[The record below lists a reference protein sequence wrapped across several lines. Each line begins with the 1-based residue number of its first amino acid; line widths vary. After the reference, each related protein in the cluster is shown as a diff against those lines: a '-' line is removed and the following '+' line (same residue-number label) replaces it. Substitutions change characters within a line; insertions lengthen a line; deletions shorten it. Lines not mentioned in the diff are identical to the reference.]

1 MSERLK
7 RTWHFDQRTVLV
19 GITCLIIG
27 VILASGLNWTACSR
41 AEKPLPNSQ
50 SSASAPL
57 EYKSPFVAVAKKVG
71 PAVVNI
77 QSKKYIERPGYSFQG
92 PFEDFFREFFG
103 EVPQRE
109 PQKQKVEGQGSGF
122 IIDKKGLVLTNNH
135 VVAGGGELTVKLS
148 DSREFKAEVVGT
160 DPRTDVAVIRLKELK
175 TDLPDTEVAI
185 LGNSDDIEVGD
196 YAIAIGNP
204 FGLERTVTQ
213 GIISFKGRNGLPIA
227 GGGPMYQDF
236 IQTDASIN
244 FGNSGGPLTNI
255 KGEVIGINTAI
266 NPAGQGIGFAIP
278 INMAKSVADQLISTG
293 KVVRGYLGVLPQE
306 LTADL
311 AEGLGLKSAS
321 GVLIAKVE
329 DGTPADKAGLKDQD
343 VIIKFN
349 GRETPNVAKFRQ
361 IVADAKV
368 GAKVKI
374 VVFRDKKE
382 KTITAE
388 IGQVPGDAV
397 TQTDQSKQDKPW
409 LGIKEV
415 ISVSS
420 EEARSAGIK
429 DQDGV
434 IIKSI
439 ESGSSADDAGLRI
452 GDIIKKIDGQT
463 VRTIQ
468 DYNQAIG
475 VKRQG
480 TRPLVF
486 LIKRGEGLRFF
497 AVKPG
502 K

>member
-1 MSERLK
+1 MSDRLK
-7 RTWHFDQRTVLV
+7 KFWAFEQKAVMA
-19 GITCLIIG
+19 GITGLIVG
-27 VILASGLNWTACSR
+27 LLLASGLNWTACSR
-41 AEKPLPNSQ
+41 AEKSPSKDSSNSTVN
-50 SSASAPL
+50 A
-57 EYKSPFVAVAKKVG
+57 EFISPFVAVAKKVG

-77 QSKKYIERPGYSFQG
+77 QSKKYIERPGYNFQG
-92 PFEDFFREFFG
+92 PFEDFFKEFFG
-103 EVPQRE
+103 EAPQRE
-109 PQKQKVEGQGSGF
+109 PRKQKVEGQGSGF
-122 IIDKKGLVLTNNH
+122 IIDKKGLILTNNH

-160 DPRTDVAVIRLKELK
+160 DPRTDVAVIRLKDLK
-175 TDLPDTEVAI
+175 TDLPDSEVAL

-213 GIISFKGRNGLPIA
+213 GIISFKGRSGLPIA
-227 GGGPMYQDF
+227 GGGPLYQDF

-255 KGEVIGINTAI
+255 RGEVIGINTAI

-278 INMAKSVADQLISTG
+278 INMAKNVADQLISTG

-311 AEGLGLKSAS
+311 AEGLGLKSIS

-329 DGTPADKAGLKDQD
+329 EGTPADKAGLQDQD

-349 GRETPNVAKFRQ
+349 GRETPNVANFRQ

-374 VVFRDKKE
+374 VVFRDRKE

-388 IGQVPGDAV
+388 IGEMPGETV

-420 EEARSAGIK
+420 EEAKAAGVK
-429 DQDGV
+429 DKDGV

-439 ESGSSADDAGLRI
+439 ENGSAADDAGLRP
-452 GDIIKKIDGQT
+452 GDIIKKINGQT
-463 VRTIQ
+463 VRTVK
-468 DYNQAIG
+468 DYNQAILS
-475 VKRQG
+475 KRQG
-480 TRPLVF
+480 NRPIVF
-486 LIKRGEGLRFF
+486 LIKRGEGFRFF